1 MHLLSLSAICP
12 VLVRYMSAFI
22 PDIYRTSTVQVP
34 DMNRRYCLVIC
45 LFHWGSIIDI
55 LEIFTWYV
63 VGQTA
68 TEIIYY
74 NVDATKL
81 HMGLTTWAQAP
92 DGNIMKSDVAIAKNY
107 LSEEHM
113 RELNRI
119 VEAYINLAET
129 RAKNHRPTTMQQWA
143 EFLDNF
149 LTLASYPILMDKG
162 KNWGREVRKTEILDL
177 MFAFKEP
184 MGYHGNR

>member
-1 MHLLSLSAICP
+1 
-12 VLVRYMSAFI
+12 
-22 PDIYRTSTVQVP
+22 
-34 DMNRRYCLVIC
+34 MNRRYCLVIC

-92 DGNIMKSDVAIAKNY
+92 DG
-107 LSEEHM
+107 
-113 RELNRI
+113 NRI

-177 MFAFKEP
+177 MFAFEEP

>member
-1 MHLLSLSAICP
+1 MHLLSLSAICSA
-12 VLVRYMSAFI
+12 LVRYLSALI
-22 PDIYRTSTVQVP
+22 PDIYRKYTVQVP
-34 DMNRRYCLVIC
+34 DMNRKCYLVIC
-45 LFHWGSIIDI
+45 LFHWGSIINI

-92 DGNIMKSDVAIAKNY
+92 DGKIMKSDVAIAKNY
-107 LSEEHM
+107 LSEEHI

-119 VEAYINLAET
+119 VETYINLAET

-177 MFAFKEP
+177 MFAFEEP